1 MPAAVRRVCVCV
13 RGDTSFSLLLSHT
26 RPPLS
31 LSLSLSLARYRR
43 PHPAET
49 ALRIVIARE
58 ICGACGTSHASALPS
73 ALLSVECE
81 TSRDAGMWMADAGV
95 SSSSSF
101 TSSVTTSV
109 ATAFKQ
115 LSPQLQL
122 TWADVDGYRVRVPDV
137 EVVFPVDTTLPGP

>member
-1 MPAAVRRVCVCV
+1 
-13 RGDTSFSLLLSHT
+13 
-26 RPPLS
+26 
-31 LSLSLSLARYRR
+31 
-43 PHPAET
+43 
-49 ALRIVIARE
+49 
-58 ICGACGTSHASALPS
+58 
-73 ALLSVECE
+73 
-81 TSRDAGMWMADAGV
+81 MADAGV